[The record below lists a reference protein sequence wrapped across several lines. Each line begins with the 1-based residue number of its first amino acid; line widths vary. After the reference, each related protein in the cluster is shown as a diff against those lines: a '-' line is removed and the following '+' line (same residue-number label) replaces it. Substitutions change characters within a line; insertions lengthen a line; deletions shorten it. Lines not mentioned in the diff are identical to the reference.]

1 MQEGEYDVV
10 KASEQIAKSQLSR
23 GDEMIAGQLV
33 FDGLGQ
39 GLVFVILATGLVLI
53 TSVNKMLFMA
63 YGMFYTI
70 GAYTTWYVTQ
80 SLHMNY
86 VLGLFAAILATGLIG
101 VAVYL
106 LVFQRLQKVEGGFMA
121 TLIAS
126 IGLMMMLNQ
135 ANLLVFGTQARGIP
149 SVINGIVT
157 LGGVTMPVAKI
168 ALIVI
173 GIAVCV
179 ALFLVYEKTSLGRS
193 MRAVSIL
200 PDTARLHGINGKWI
214 CMISLGLGTAL
225 AGIAGGLIAPIN
237 GMNTDMGTNVVW
249 TVLLMCML
257 GGMDSLLGALAGGL
271 VIGQV
276 LSFGQYYLQVYL
288 GNGALVQILLFII
301 IGVVLYFK
309 PNGLLG
315 RGVDVG
321 V

>member
-1 MQEGEYDVV
+1 
-10 KASEQIAKSQLSR
+10 
-23 GDEMIAGQLV
+23 
-33 FDGLGQ
+33 
-39 GLVFVILATGLVLI
+39 
-53 TSVNKMLFMA
+53 
-63 YGMFYTI
+63 
-70 GAYTTWYVTQ
+70 
-80 SLHMNY
+80 
-86 VLGLFAAILATGLIG
+86 
-101 VAVYL
+101 
-106 LVFQRLQKVEGGFMA
+106 
-121 TLIAS
+121 
-126 IGLMMMLNQ
+126 
-135 ANLLVFGTQARGIP
+135 
-149 SVINGIVT
+149 
-157 LGGVTMPVAKI
+157 
-168 ALIVI
+168 
-173 GIAVCV
+173 
-179 ALFLVYEKTSLGRS
+179 
-193 MRAVSIL
+193 
-200 PDTARLHGINGKWI
+200 
-214 CMISLGLGTAL
+214 MISLGLGTAL